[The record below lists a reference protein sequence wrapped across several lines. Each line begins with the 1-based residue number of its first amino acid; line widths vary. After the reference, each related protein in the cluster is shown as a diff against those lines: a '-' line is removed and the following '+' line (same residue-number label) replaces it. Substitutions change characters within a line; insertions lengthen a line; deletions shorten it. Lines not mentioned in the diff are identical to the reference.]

1 MARHFK
7 NNFSDVLITPQD
19 SSFGPQGLSL
29 DVRLP
34 WYRSLPLSVVMP
46 SELLVDDQTLSLDGA
61 TVEHE
66 GQRYTLA
73 ELPEQ
78 VGAWWFIQDSVTLHV
93 PTATPLPAGTHEVS
107 LTLHLFPPYIPM
119 LTWVTRGTVQLQAA

>member
-1 MARHFK
+1 VARHFK
-7 NNFSDVLITPQD
+7 NNFSDVLVTPSESRITAD
-19 SSFGPQGLSL
+19 GLQL
-29 DVRLP
+29 DVRIP

-46 SELLVDDQTLSLDGA
+46 SELLVDGQPLPLADA

-66 GQRYTLA
+66 GRRYTLA

-78 VGAWWFIQDSVTLHV
+78 TNAWWFIQDSIRLNV
-93 PTATPLPAGTHEVS
+93 PTATPLARGDHEVS

-119 LTWVTRGTVQLQAA
+119 LTWVTRGTVQLHAA